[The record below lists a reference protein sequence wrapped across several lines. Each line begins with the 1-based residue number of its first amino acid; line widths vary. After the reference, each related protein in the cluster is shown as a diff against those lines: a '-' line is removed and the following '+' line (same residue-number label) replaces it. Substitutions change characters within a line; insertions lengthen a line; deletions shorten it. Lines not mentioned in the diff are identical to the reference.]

1 MPSFLT
7 IAFGTPP
14 DVEGLFKKRD
24 IKGLI
29 RLLRHTS
36 FDVQWKA
43 AEALGKLGDDAVQHL
58 VRALESSHKN
68 VRLGVIEALGEIK
81 ALDSVNPLIQLASR
95 DEDPEVRWVGALALG
110 EIGDN
115 RAVDTLFLLL
125 KDSDKHV
132 RYGAALAHDKMG
144 RVPTDDPDL
153 TYYLIA
159 KQEWDRIPVQ
169 GQTSLI
175 PLIEMIRDSDPDVR
189 SHIVDIIGE
198 LKDSSAS
205 AACETVLRDK
215 DNRVRWHAVHAF
227 PSCGIP
233 IMHLPLGL
241 SKRPRTGQDPLVA
254 AFLNLL
260 FLGMGYNYLGFWWGF
275 LLFQIFMSINLLI
288 VALTGASMP
297 FLLFP
302 ILSLPYSIPFSLHS
316 WYIAKKRPEL

>member
-1 MPSFLT
+1 MFVRGIPD
-7 IAFGTPP
+7 IA
-14 DVEGLFKKRD
+14 ELIRQRD

-29 RLLRHTS
+29 RLLRHPS

-43 AEALGKLGDDAVQHL
+43 AEALGKLGNDGVRHL
-58 VRALESSHKN
+58 VGALGSFHKN
-68 VRLGVIEALGEIK
+68 VRIGVIEALGEIK
-81 ALDSVNPLIQLASR
+81 AVDSVDPLIQLVR
-95 DEDPEVRWVGALALG
+95 QDEDPEVRWVGTLALG

-115 RAVDTLFLLL
+115 RAVDPLTLLL
-125 KDSDKHV
+125 RDPDKHV
-132 RYGAALAHDKMG
+132 RYGAALALDKIG
-144 RVPTDDPDL
+144 RVPSDNPDR

-159 KQEWDRIPVQ
+159 KQEWDRISVP
-169 GQTSLI
+169 GQSSI
-175 PLIEMIRDSDPDVR
+175 APLIGMIRDGDPDVR

-198 LKDSSAS
+198 LKDPSAS
-205 AACETVLRDK
+205 AVCETVLRDK

-227 PSCGIP
+227 PRCGIP

-275 LLFQIFMSINLLI
+275 LLFQIFVSINLLT

-316 WYIAKKRPEL
+316 WYIAKQRPEL